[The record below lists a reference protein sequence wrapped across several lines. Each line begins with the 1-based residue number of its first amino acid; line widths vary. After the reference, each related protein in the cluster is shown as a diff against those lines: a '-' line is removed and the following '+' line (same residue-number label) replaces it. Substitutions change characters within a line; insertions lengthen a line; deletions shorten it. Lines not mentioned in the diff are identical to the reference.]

1 MSGAAGGHASS
12 VARRR
17 PERVRVLVLSGA
29 THVGRNVLETLAT
42 RRASVELIAAS
53 SVCDEPALFE
63 FDAVH
68 RVPPVADAGFEA
80 ALLRIVDAERI
91 DLVIP
96 CRDAD
101 VAFVGALR
109 DRRPDLAP
117 RLLVGTEAMARIIGD
132 KGVSHRFCVEHDLP
146 FAETIGS
153 CDPDEQ
159 AAFVARHGFPIVA
172 KPARGW
178 ASMNVVLVNTREQLA
193 RALARPGFVAQ
204 PFLGDPRTMTDFLAA
219 RITDG
224 VPVRHDFQGVKQSI
238 QAVVAPDGRVAGV
251 FAMESMRSQ
260 RSAKRGVVSHAA
272 DTVAIGLRAAEAFA
286 ASGWRGPLNLQ
297 CRRTVAGALRIHE
310 FSGRFTGATVDRWL
324 LGFDEVGMAIT
335 LFTGCELRHDRPPR
349 APVVEA
355 LEATGYRALLP
366 GNADA
371 ARLERDGCWRRAS

>member
-1 MSGAAGGHASS
+1 
-12 VARRR
+12 
-17 PERVRVLVLSGA
+17 
-29 THVGRNVLETLAT
+29 
-42 RRASVELIAAS
+42 
-53 SVCDEPALFE
+53 
-63 FDAVH
+63 
-68 RVPPVADAGFEA
+68 
-80 ALLRIVDAERI
+80 
-91 DLVIP
+91 
-96 CRDAD
+96 
-101 VAFVGALR
+101 
-109 DRRPDLAP
+109 
-117 RLLVGTEAMARIIGD
+117 
-132 KGVSHRFCVEHDLP
+132 
-146 FAETIGS
+146 
-153 CDPDEQ
+153 
-159 AAFVARHGFPIVA
+159 
-172 KPARGW
+172 
-178 ASMNVVLVNTREQLA
+178 MNVVLVNTREQLA

-204 PFLGDPRTMTDFLAA
+204 PFLGDPRTMTDFLAE

-349 APVVEA
+349 SPVVEA